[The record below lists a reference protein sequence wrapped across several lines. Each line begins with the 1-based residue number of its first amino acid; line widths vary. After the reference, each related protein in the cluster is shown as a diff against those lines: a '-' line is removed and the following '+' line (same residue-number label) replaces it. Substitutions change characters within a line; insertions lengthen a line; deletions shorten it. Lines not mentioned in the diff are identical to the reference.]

1 MPVIEFKTFF
11 RKTLADGKPFG
22 DVGPYEEIRGTLKF
36 AVNPEHTAN
45 EGITDVRCAP
55 RNSQSRVEFS
65 SDISI
70 IRPVDPSKISGRM
83 VLDVVNRGNRVAL
96 PNFNRASRLQIDD
109 DTPVDAEVDLGDGF
123 LMEMGYVIVACG
135 WQVDAPPQNA
145 LITMTGPEAL
155 DSFGARLRGKVYMQL
170 QSPEDTKNFLLSD
183 KSHKPYDAADMYES
197 EALVE
202 VRDMPDGNLETMPR
216 EDWRFGR
223 IDEDGSYH
231 ADPSYIC
238 SKKGF
243 EKGRL
248 YQVVYTAEGAPVI
261 GLSFAALR
269 DCVSWIKHGSDD
281 VSSPANG
288 IEFAYA
294 YGRSQTGRFLRTFV
308 HNDFNRDEEGREAL
322 DGLIANVAGGM
333 RGEFNQRFGQNSK
346 DRNNMMHQL
355 FPFTSVEQTDLETE
369 EVGSLHEKL
378 DKRGSPLKVM
388 YTNTS
393 AEYHR
398 ADASLIHTDTEGR
411 TDIEQGSNTRVY
423 HFAGTEHGLGVWPPT
438 DEGFI
443 VTGTERSQN
452 MRSVIDY
459 SPFLRACLL
468 NLDAW
473 VTQGVEPPYSKHP
486 RIKEGTLVSPSEL
499 SRVFSQIRG
508 ANYPKRHAIPRRRG
522 FLPEDGTEHPEILP
536 PEVGEAYGGLVPA
549 VNSDGNETAGIIAPE
564 IAVPLATHTGW
575 TLRHPD
581 IGGESQLLMF
591 AGGTIPFCSTEH
603 ERREVGDHRP
613 SIEER
618 YSDRRDYLDKVRV
631 EAEELVEQHYL
642 LKRDIDISLELASR
656 MWDYFVSGKTQE

>member
-1 MPVIEFKTFF
+1 
-11 RKTLADGKPFG
+11 
-22 DVGPYEEIRGTLKF
+22 
-36 AVNPEHTAN
+36 
-45 EGITDVRCAP
+45 
-55 RNSQSRVEFS
+55 
-65 SDISI
+65 
-70 IRPVDPSKISGRM
+70 
-83 VLDVVNRGNRVAL
+83 
-96 PNFNRASRLQIDD
+96 
-109 DTPVDAEVDLGDGF
+109 
-123 LMEMGYVIVACG
+123 
-135 WQVDAPPQNA
+135 
-145 LITMTGPEAL
+145 
-155 DSFGARLRGKVYMQL
+155 
-170 QSPEDTKNFLLSD
+170 
-183 KSHKPYDAADMYES
+183 
-197 EALVE
+197 
-202 VRDMPDGNLETMPR
+202 
-216 EDWRFGR
+216 
-223 IDEDGSYH
+223 
-231 ADPSYIC
+231 
-238 SKKGF
+238 
-243 EKGRL
+243 
-248 YQVVYTAEGAPVI
+248 
-261 GLSFAALR
+261 
-269 DCVSWIKHGSDD
+269 
-281 VSSPANG
+281 
-288 IEFAYA
+288 
-294 YGRSQTGRFLRTFV
+294 
-308 HNDFNRDEEGREAL
+308 
-322 DGLIANVAGGM
+322 
-333 RGEFNQRFGQNSK
+333 
-346 DRNNMMHQL
+346 
-355 FPFTSVEQTDLETE
+355 
-369 EVGSLHEKL
+369 
-378 DKRGSPLKVM
+378 
-388 YTNTS
+388 
-393 AEYHR
+393 
-398 ADASLIHTDTEGR
+398 
-411 TDIEQGSNTRVY
+411 
-423 HFAGTEHGLGVWPPT
+423 
-438 DEGFI
+438 I